1 MSDLF
6 TLDFK
11 DFLNGLFMAVLGNI
25 VFYLIAIFSDLYQL
39 VMNGEHFEIVI
50 NWKAIMVIA
59 IFSFLTYISKRLF
72 SNSNGI
78 ILGKK

>member
-1 MSDLF
+1 MSNLF
-6 TLDFK
+6 KLDWK

-50 NWKAIMVIA
+50 NWRAIMVIA
-59 IFSFLTYISKRLF
+59 IFSFLTYLSKRLF
-72 SNSNGI
+72 SGTNGT
-78 ILGKK
+78 ILGRN